1 MPRIRPFHDS
11 MRLFVAGI
19 GVARPLVGSRNVNR
33 WFSRDTFA
41 DHASGSDEALA
52 PVGDGA
58 VRVRALPVKERVA
71 RLPPLAVGGGPCG
84 RGIRVRHAAQG
95 DGDLPQL
102 LACPGPWLDPGGLGD
117 IHAHA
122 EQAPPHLGIRP
133 ALAQRLRN
141 ATAPVDRHR
150 QWRGDPGYGMSP
162 RGGGF
167 ALGDVPADHMP
178 RMRSPSTRPHPDA
191 SEHRPDAPRH
201 TPRRPAEPA
210 ATGPMTT
217 RSSGA
222 ACAPGSHVRPGS
234 AWTTTGAATSPDPPL
249 AGHSRATAGCRGR
262 DPCTASASC
271 RPRSFRS
278 SSSWC
283 GIRDTGEFPYPPD
296 NHVQT
301 LLTPAAIRRP
311 NRFQTHILADL
322 ESPPPSHSNTS
333 NPLQH
338 KASETIPD
346 THLGQ

>member
-1 MPRIRPFHDS
+1 MFMHTWNKHRR
-11 MRLFVAGI
+11 A
-19 GVARPLVGSRNVNR
+19 LVSGRRSRNA
-33 WFSRDTFA
+33 F
-41 DHASGSDEALA
+41 GM
-52 PVGDGA
+52 
-58 VRVRALPVKERVA
+58 
-71 RLPPLAVGGGPCG
+71 PP
-84 RGIRVRHAAQG
+84 
-95 DGDLPQL
+95 
-102 LACPGPWLDPGGLGD
+102 
-117 IHAHA
+117 
-122 EQAPPHLGIRP
+122 PPSP
-133 ALAQRLRN
+133 
-141 ATAPVDRHR
+141 RHR

-167 ALGDVPADHMP
+167 AFGDVPADHMP
-178 RMRSPSTRPHPDA
+178 RRRSPSTRPHPDA
-191 SEHRPDAPRH
+191 SEHRPNAPRH

-234 AWTTTGAATSPDPPL
+234 AWATTGAATSPDPPL

-262 DPCTASASC
+262 DPCAASASC

-283 GIRDTGEFPYPPD
+283 GIRDTEEFPYPSD

-301 LLTPAAIRRP
+301 LLTPAVRRRP
-311 NRFQTHILADL
+311 NRFQTHILADP

-333 NPLQH
+333 KPLQH

>member
-1 MPRIRPFHDS
+1 MIPVGWVTSMHTRNKRRRTLVSGRCSRNAFGMPPPRRPPPP
-11 MRLFVAGI
+11 VAGRSRLWDEPTRRRFRFWRRA
-19 GVARPLVGSRNVNR
+19 GRSHARG
-33 WFSRDTFA
+33 
-41 DHASGSDEALA
+41 
-52 PVGDGA
+52 
-58 VRVRALPVKERVA
+58 
-71 RLPPLAVGGGPCG
+71 
-84 RGIRVRHAAQG
+84 
-95 DGDLPQL
+95 
-102 LACPGPWLDPGGLGD
+102 
-117 IHAHA
+117 
-122 EQAPPHLGIRP
+122 
-133 ALAQRLRN
+133 
-141 ATAPVDRHR
+141 
-150 QWRGDPGYGMSP
+150 
-162 RGGGF
+162 
-167 ALGDVPADHMP
+167 
-178 RMRSPSTRPHPDA
+178 RSPSTRPHPDA
-191 SEHRPDAPRH
+191 SEHRPNAPRH

-249 AGHSRATAGCRGR
+249 ADHSRATASYRSR
-262 DPCTASASC
+262 DPCAASASC

-283 GIRDTGEFPYPPD
+283 GIRDTEEFPYPSD

-301 LLTPAAIRRP
+301 LLTPAVIRRP

-333 NPLQH
+333 KPLQH